1 MSWSVLLAGRYADY
15 DAQVASAIEEA
26 YQRGDAEARVN
37 ISGKP
42 YLISF
47 TPSSFAFSQGLMSGS
62 CCCP

>member
-1 MSWSVLLAGRYADY
+1 MSWSVLLSDRYADY

-47 TPSSFAFSQGLMSGS
+47 TPSNACLLYTSPS
-62 CCCP
+62 PTRPY